1 MSSHSTRSSKF
12 RSHQSLVR
20 KTDHNIRVF
29 GYCRVSTDM
38 QVQHGLSLDTQRAEI
53 ERYAA
58 DRGWTVEEIF
68 VDGGFSAKNTD
79 RPAFQRM
86 TRAIKDAD
94 GTIAAVLVTKLDRF
108 TRSLR
113 DLCNI
118 NEELLE
124 PFCCNLVAI
133 RDGINTFETMG
144 KMLLPFLAILGQIER
159 QNTGER
165 VAATIQHIHEQ
176 GGHYGKVPFGFS
188 TIKEGRLTKLV
199 PDPVT
204 HPWLEKAIAWYRE
217 GVPMAE
223 IARRLND
230 AGIKPRYGRILEWT
244 TCKIY
249 ELLRTMRI
257 HKTRAVVSDARYD
270 KREAYKLA
278 YQLRS
283 ERKTY
288 TEIADA
294 LNAAGLRPLKAAVFR
309 YYSAQELLRSAVYHD
324 RSTPRG
330 LARYLK
336 EQGHSL
342 REIGLRLAQS
352 GHFPK
357 RGGQWYPNTVRLL
370 MVS

>member
-1 MSSHSTRSSKF
+1 MSSHSARSSKI
-12 RSHQSLVR
+12 RSHQSLIR
-20 KTDHNIRVF
+20 NTDHNIRVF

-38 QVQHGLSLDTQRAEI
+38 QVQHGLSLDAQRAEI

-58 DRGWTVEEIF
+58 ERGWLVEEIF

-94 GTIAAVLVTKLDRF
+94 GAIAAVLVTKLDRF

-118 NEELLE
+118 NEDLLE

-144 KMLLPFLAILGQIER
+144 KMLLPFLAVLGQIER

-165 VAATIQHIHEQ
+165 VAATIQHIREQ

-188 TIKEGRLTKLV
+188 TIKDGRLRRLV
-199 PDPVT
+199 PDPET

-217 GVPMAE
+217 GVGMAE
-223 IARRLND
+223 IARRLNE
-230 AGIKPRYGRILEWT
+230 AGIKPRYGKRLWDD
-244 TCKIY
+244 CKIY
-249 ELLRTMRI
+249 ELLRTMKI
-257 HKTRAVVSDARYD
+257 HKTRAVMSDARFD

-278 YQLRS
+278 YKLRS
-283 ERKTY
+283 EGKTHGA
-288 TEIADA
+288 IADA
-294 LNAAGLRPLKAAVFR
+294 LNAAGLRPLKAAHYRWNSV
-309 YYSAQELLRSAVYHD
+309 QDLLRSAVYHD

-330 LARYLK
+330 LALYLK